1 MRPGNSGKTGEAGA
15 IQGQRKA
22 APATMRRIRRIAAS
36 VKGAPFNHNP
46 CPGPHRMTVTV
57 SHTAAVPLDMAGLRL
72 DQAAAL
78 LFADFSR
85 ERLKDWIKDGRLTVE
100 GRPGKP
106 KDRLAGGET
115 LVLEAE
121 LAVETPAEPQDIPL
135 TLVYEDEHLLV
146 IDKPAGLV
154 VHPGAGNPDGTLM
167 NALLHH
173 HADLNLLPR
182 AGIVHRIDKDTSG
195 LLVVAKTLP
204 AHTDLTAQLADKT
217 VHREY
222 EAIVAG
228 VMTGGGTVDAPIDR
242 HPTDR
247 TRMAVVQ
254 RRHDDDHRGRDA
266 VSHYRVISR
275 FRGHTHV
282 RVQLETGRTHQ
293 IRVHM
298 SHIGHPLVGDPVYGG
313 RLRLPKGGTP
323 AMIQAVQT
331 FPRQALHARRL
342 GLVHPETG
350 EAMNWE
356 SPLPEDMQALLAVL
370 AADAK
375 T

>member
-1 MRPGNSGKTGEAGA
+1 
-15 IQGQRKA
+15 
-22 APATMRRIRRIAAS
+22 
-36 VKGAPFNHNP
+36 
-46 CPGPHRMTVTV
+46 MTVTV
-57 SHTAAVPLDMAGLRL
+57 SHTAEVPLDMAGLRL

-78 LFADFSR
+78 LFGDYSR
-85 ERLKDWIKDGRLTVE
+85 ERLKDWIKDGRLTIQ
-100 GRPGKP
+100 GKPGKP
-106 KDRLAGGET
+106 KDRVVGGET
-115 LVLEAE
+115 LILQAE
-121 LAVETPAEPQDIPL
+121 LAVETPALPQDIPL
-135 TLVYEDEHLLV
+135 NVVYEDEHLLV

-217 VHREY
+217 VYREY
-222 EAIVAG
+222 EAITSG

-247 TRMAVVQ
+247 TRMTVVQ
-254 RRHDDDHRGRDA
+254 RRHDDDTRGRDA
-266 VSHYRVISR
+266 VSHYRVLAR

-298 SHIGHPLVGDPVYGG
+298 LHIGYPLVGDPVYGG
-313 RLRLPKGGTP
+313 RSRLPKGASP
-323 AMIQAVQT
+323 ELIKAVQQ

-342 GLVHPETG
+342 GLVHPATG
-350 EAMNWE
+350 EEMSWE
-356 SPLPEDMQALLAVL
+356 SPLPEDMRELLAVM
-370 AADAK
+370 AEDMREE
-375 T
+375 

>member
-1 MRPGNSGKTGEAGA
+1 M
-15 IQGQRKA
+15 
-22 APATMRRIRRIAAS
+22 S
-36 VKGAPFNHNP
+36 V
-46 CPGPHRMTVTV
+46 TVTL
-57 SHTAAVPLDMAGLRL
+57 SAEVPFDYAGMRL
-72 DQAAAL
+72 DQAAAQ
-78 LFADFSR
+78 LFGEYSR
-85 ERLKDWIKDGRLTVE
+85 ERLKEWIKDGRLTVN
-100 GRPGKP
+100 GHPGKP
-106 KDRLAGGET
+106 SEKVAGGESLA
-115 LVLEAE
+115 LVAE
-121 LAVETPAEPQDIPL
+121 LAVETPAMPQDIPL
-135 TLVYEDEHLLV
+135 NIVYEDEALLV
-146 IDKPAGLV
+146 VDKPAGLV

-173 HADLNLLPR
+173 WPDLNLLPR

-204 AHTDLTAQLADKT
+204 AFTDLTAQLADKS
-217 VHREY
+217 VYREY
-222 EAIVAG
+222 ECVVAG

-247 TRMAVVQ
+247 TRMAVVK
-254 RRHDDDHRGRDA
+254 RRHEEDERGRDA
-266 VSHYRVISR
+266 VTHYRLIAR

-313 RLRLPKGGTP
+313 RMRLPKGGTQE
-323 AMIQAVQT
+323 MIQAVQH

-342 GLVHPETG
+342 GVVHPVSG
-350 EAMNWE
+350 EPMSWE
-356 SPLPEDMQALLAVL
+356 SPLPADLQELLAIL

-375 T
+375 A

>member
-1 MRPGNSGKTGEAGA
+1 MS
-15 IQGQRKA
+15 
-22 APATMRRIRRIAAS
+22 
-36 VKGAPFNHNP
+36 
-46 CPGPHRMTVTV
+46 VTV
-57 SHTAAVPLDMAGLRL
+57 SLRAEVPLDLAGMRL
-72 DQAAAL
+72 DQAAAH
-78 LFADFSR
+78 LFPDYSR
-85 ERLKDWIKDGRLTVE
+85 ERLKDWIKDGRLTVS

-106 KDRLAGGET
+106 KDRVAGGE
-115 LVLEAE
+115 LMVLEAE
-121 LAVETPAEPQDIPL
+121 LAVETPALPQDIPL
-135 TLVYEDEHLLV
+135 TIVYEDEELLV
-146 IDKPAGLV
+146 VDKPAGLV

-204 AHTDLTAQLADKT
+204 AQTALTAQLADKT

-228 VMTGGGTVDAPIDR
+228 VMTGGGTVNAPIDR

-254 RRHDDDHRGRDA
+254 RRDDDDDRGRDA
-266 VSHYRVISR
+266 VSHYRVINR

-282 RVQLETGRTHQ
+282 RVMLETGRTHQ

-298 SHIGHPLVGDPVYGG
+298 AHVSHPLVGDPVYGG
-313 RLRLPKGGTP
+313 RMRLPKGGSP
-323 AMIQAVQT
+323 EMIKAVQA

-342 GLVHPETG
+342 GLLHPATG
-350 EAMNWE
+350 NTLSFE
-356 SPLPEDMQALLAVL
+356 SPLPADMQELLAVL
-370 AADAK
+370 ATDLRGA
-375 T
+375 